1 MANGYLSNRV
11 YCVFMNSFAFMSCFY
26 EPKLVP
32 LVNRTRAE
40 LDFEI
45 WTWEHRNLANSN
57 CLYDKRWLS
66 S

>member
-45 WTWEHRNLANSN
+45 
-57 CLYDKRWLS
+57 
-66 S
+66 